1 MGRVVCFGDD
11 KCKVRVNVYLSKR
24 LRDFAFK
31 NGINLSATLERCLEK
46 EEAVL

>member
-1 MGRVVCFGDD
+1 MSSNVVCFGDD

-24 LRDFAFK
+24 LRVLALK
-31 NGINLSATLERCLEK
+31 KRINLSATLEKCL